1 MPTFHATDAHATWR
15 FHLAASAGDGRRPLD
30 LKLPTVPVES
40 RVAQDAEFDVPA
52 AETDGDFGDT
62 VRIEIQP
69 GPLGPD
75 HARAFAL
82 GSTVRGRLTVEP
94 RRRRRAKRLSI
105 ELAWTAHGDCETNG
119 RVVRT
124 WQEKEIPELPDGSR
138 YEREFEFDIPPNAP
152 ITHAGYLF
160 QIHWCVHVR
169 TWGNWLTGTVSA
181 AVPIVVTPV
190 CDPAG
195 RPPFKRGTSAVRPAK

>member
-1 MPTFHATDAHATWR
+1 MSTSNNRFLWPTDTGLLLVGHGSREPSGACEFLVTAR
-15 FHLAASAGDGRRPLD
+15 PVAAIA
-30 LKLPTVPVES
+30 
-40 RVAQDAEFDVPA
+40 
-52 AETDGDFGDT
+52 
-62 VRIEIQP
+62 
-69 GPLGPD
+69 
-75 HARAFAL
+75 
-82 GSTVRGRLTVEP
+82 GRLTVEP

-181 AVPIVVTPV
+181 AASIVVTPI
-190 CDPAG
+190 CDPDG
-195 RPPFKRGTSAVRPAK
+195 RPPFKRGTPAVRPAR